1 MSNFKTAI
9 FVMTGILLLS
19 FSTGYA
25 LTVKTRKP
33 VKIKRST
40 VIRHTSRIK
49 KISGTLKKI
58 EGNILYLKNKTRY
71 DLSGV
76 KVLNYADKSKNEG
89 VVISEKRRIAEM
101 TFVNGKLKEV
111 IIR

>member
-1 MSNFKTAI
+1 MSILKTAI
-9 FVMTGILLLS
+9 FVIISILLLS
-19 FSTGYA
+19 YSTGYT

-33 VKIKRST
+33 VKIKKST
-40 VIRHTSRIK
+40 VVRHTNSIK
-49 KISGTLKKI
+49 KISGVLKKI
-58 EGNILYLKNKTRY
+58 EGNILYLKNNTRY

-76 KVLNYADKSKNEG
+76 KIFNYAGKSKEEA
-89 VVISEKRRIAEM
+89 VVSEKRKLVEM

>member
-1 MSNFKTAI
+1 MLRLKTTI
-9 FVMTGILLLS
+9 FVIIGILLLS
-19 FSTGYA
+19 FSTSYA

-33 VKIKRST
+33 VKIKKST
-40 VIRHTSRIK
+40 VIRHTNRIK

-58 EGNILYLKNKTRY
+58 EGNVLYLKNETRY

-76 KVLNYADKSKNEG
+76 KVLNYAGKSKKEG
-89 VVISEKRRIAEM
+89 VMISEKRRIAEM

-111 IIR
+111 VIR